1 MKKGCFFVISYMR
14 IVKGR
19 PLQDCF
25 ADLPRP
31 LCLLPPKVPSSQKVA
46 NRVLTHSAS
55 LRYASFVHTLFVFTS
70 GLARGPLFK
79 LAGKQCKH
87 SQLQSLRYRFADPP
101 LCASA
106 CFRRW
111 ALVVVSTPFVLAAKC
126 RFALNMH
133 RS

>member
-1 MKKGCFFVISYMR
+1 MR

-31 LCLLPPKVPSSQKVA
+31 LCLLPPQVPSSQKVA

-55 LRYASFVHTLFVFTS
+55 LRYASFVHTLFAFTS
-70 GLARGPLFK
+70 GLARWPLSK

-111 ALVVVSTPFVLAAKC
+111 ANRCSKYSFCRSRQRSASRCKLVVKK
-126 RFALNMH
+126 
-133 RS
+133 